1 MEKAPKTSAFQ
12 RLKKY
17 TFRVLLGLI
26 LLLITTAIV
35 LSLPFVQT
43 RIGHYVTGLLN
54 DDFGTDINVDQ
65 VSLSIFGG
73 VKLKTVLI
81 KDHHKDTLIFANRIK
96 TNILDIGKLAAG
108 DLLFGDVRLDGVVFN
123 IKYYKG
129 ETDSG
134 LDKFV
139 ALFDSD
145 APPSTKKFLLK
156 ATNAYLT
163 NTTFRVINENLE
175 SPTSVNFTKLDISL
189 STLKIYGPEVTAK
202 INQMSFKDHR
212 GLKVENLSGQFTY
225 NSTAII
231 LDNFLFKTKNSNFK
245 GKAKL
250 LYQPDDFADFINKVK
265 FDIKFEESSISS
277 NDIRYFYD
285 ELGQNKIFDIKA
297 HVTGPLNN
305 LMLNN
310 LKLIDDNGTQV
321 IGNVRFKNLFGDD
334 EQRFYMKG
342 DFYRV
347 SSDYDN
353 LSELLPNVLGKNL
366 PEIIRKLGKFLVVG
380 SAEVSATN
388 IKTDFFMKSQIGN
401 IKSNLEMS
409 NIDNIDNAS
418 YTGNVEL
425 DRFNIGQFLTIKDIG
440 IVSLD
445 VAIKGKGFTEKYL
458 DTYLKGAVSRLSYN
472 NYNYSNILI
481 EGQFKRPIFK
491 GILNVND
498 PNLFMDFEGL
508 VDLSKKVLHYDF
520 KTNIDYANLSKL
532 NFVKDSIA
540 VFKGNV
546 AMNIYGNSFDDLA
559 GEINISRTA
568 YNNDKDNYIFD
579 DFKVTSSFD
588 AENERTI
595 AVNSPDIIEGQMIG
609 KFKFKELRA
618 ILENAAGSL
627 YANYRP
633 NKVSKGQYIKFNF
646 SIYNKIIDVF
656 VPEIELGLNTTIR
669 GAINSDK
676 NEFKMV
682 FNSPNIKAFDNYI
695 NKIKVDIDNK
705 NPLYNTYIE
714 MDSIKTKYYKISDFS
729 FINVTAKDTLF
740 VRTEF
745 KGGKNA
751 QDFYNLNLYH
761 TINPEK
767 NSVIGFKKSE
777 VHFKE
782 YMWFLN
788 QDESPDNKIVFDK
801 ELKNFDIKNF
811 VMTHENQRIELFGKL
826 KDSTYKDLE
835 LKFANV
841 DLSKIVPTVDS
852 LKLNGNLNGK
862 VNFKQSKQIYQPTA
876 QIRVDSL
883 KMNSVE
889 LGNLNLNIEGDDDFS
904 NFTVFSNLENKN
916 VESFLAEGN
925 FAIKNKETILD
936 LDLRL
941 NNFDASSLSPLGG
954 SVISNIRG
962 LVSGTANFAGN
973 LNSPEINGRL
983 FLAAAGLK
991 IPYLN
996 VDLAFKENSIVD
1008 LTSKQFII
1016 QNAAIEDTKYK
1027 TLGRL
1032 SGFIGHNNFSDWKL
1046 DLVINTDR
1054 LLVLDTKDTEESA
1067 YYGTAF
1073 IDGVAK
1079 IKGPT
1084 DALVIEV
1091 QAESKKGTVIKIPIN
1106 NSESV
1111 GNKSFMHF
1119 LSPEEKNN
1127 IKKGILSSIRDYKGL
1142 ELKFDLNVTP
1152 EAEIE
1157 VILNR
1162 ENGHGMKAKGNG
1174 TLLLEINTLGKFN
1187 MIGDY
1192 QIYEGSYNFKY
1203 GGIIDK
1209 RFELKKFST
1218 IVWEG
1223 DPLRARL
1230 NLETIYKTS
1239 ANPSVLLDN
1248 PSINRRVP
1256 VEVGIG
1262 ITGSLSNPEPDFQI
1276 NFPTVSSVLKSEIQ
1290 TKLSDKDSR
1299 QTQALTLLSTGGF
1312 LSQDGVN
1319 QSALTRNL
1327 VETAGGIFD
1336 DLFQNPDDKLKV
1348 GIDIVS
1354 ADRTPGRESDGSV
1367 GFTVSTQINE
1377 RITVNGKLGVPVGGI
1392 NESAI
1397 VGNVEVQY
1405 RVNEDGSMN
1414 LRVFNR
1420 ENDINYIGE
1429 GIGYTQ
1435 GIGITY
1441 QVDFNTFQE
1450 LVNRFF
1456 KKHKIDKLSINHL
1469 TSDSDPHPE
1478 YMNFPDQKDKK
1489 EDKKEDKEKPKYNS
1503 EAIPSKED

>member
-1 MEKAPKTSAFQ
+1 MEKVQKTSAIQ

-26 LLLITTAIV
+26 LFLLVSAIV

-43 RIGHYVTGLLN
+43 RIGHYVTGMLN
-54 DDFGTDINVDQ
+54 KDFGTDINVDQ
-65 VSLSIFGG
+65 VSISVFGG
-73 VKLKTVLI
+73 VKLKSVLI
-81 KDHHKDTLIFANRIK
+81 RDHHNDTLIFANRVK
-96 TNILDIGKLAAG
+96 TNILDIGKMLNG
-108 DLLFGDVRLDGVVFN
+108 DLLFGDVRVDGGIFN
-123 IKYYKG
+123 LINYKNEN
-129 ETDSG
+129 ETNIVH
-134 LDKFV
+134 FV
-139 ALFDSD
+139 SLFDSD
-145 APPSTKKFLLK
+145 TPSSGKKFLLT
-156 ATNAYLT
+156 ATNVYLT
-163 NTTFRVINENLE
+163 NTVFKVINENLE
-175 SPTSVNFTKLDISL
+175 TPKAVDFTKIDASY
-189 STLKIYGPEVTAK
+189 SNFKIYGPEVTAK
-202 INQMSFKDHR
+202 INKMAFKDHR
-212 GLKVENLSGQFTY
+212 GLSVKNLSGQFSYTES
-225 NSTAII
+225 NII
-231 LDNFLFKTKNSNFK
+231 LDEMLLSTKESDFK
-245 GKAKL
+245 GSAKL
-250 LYQPDDFADFINKVK
+250 SYGKKDFGDFINKVK
-265 FDIKFEESSISS
+265 FDVVFKEATIST
-277 NDIRYFYD
+277 NDVRYFYD
-285 ELGQNKIFDIKA
+285 GLGKNKIFDIKA
-297 HVTGPLNN
+297 RVTGPLNN
-305 LMLNN
+305 LQLNN
-310 LKLIDDNGTQV
+310 LKLVDNRGTQV
-321 IGNVRFKNLFGDD
+321 VGNVNFKNLFGD
-334 EQRFYMKG
+334 EKQPFYMKG

-353 LSELLPNVLGKNL
+353 LTELLPKVLGEKL
-366 PEIIRKLGKFLVVG
+366 PVMLRKLGKFMVVG
-380 SAEVSATN
+380 SAEVTTTN
-388 IKTDFFMKSQIGN
+388 ITTDFFMKTQIGN
-401 IKSNLEMS
+401 IKSNLAMTE
-409 NIDNIDNAS
+409 IDNIDQAS
-418 YTGNVEL
+418 YIGNVEL
-425 DRFNIGQFLTIKDIG
+425 DKFNIGKFLSIQDIG

-445 VAIKGKGFTEKYL
+445 VAIKGKGFTEKNVN
-458 DTYLKGAVSRLSYN
+458 TFVKGAVSRLSYN
-472 NYNYSNILI
+472 NYNYSDILL
-481 EGQFKRPIFK
+481 EGQFKSPVFK
-491 GILNVND
+491 GTINVND

-508 VDLSKKVLHYDF
+508 VDLSKKVLHYNF
-520 KTNIDYANLSKL
+520 NANIDYANLSKL

-546 AMNIYGNSFDDLA
+546 AINVDGNSLDDLA
-559 GEINISRTA
+559 GEIKISQTA
-568 YNNDKDNYIFD
+568 YNNDKDNYIFE
-579 DFKVTSSFD
+579 DFTITSTFD
-588 AENERTI
+588 GDNERTI
-595 AVNSPDIIEGQMIG
+595 AVNSPDIIEGQMVG

-627 YANYRP
+627 YANYQP
-633 NKVSKGQYIKFNF
+633 NKVSKGQYVKFNF
-646 SIYNKIIDVF
+646 SVYNKIIDVF

-695 NKIKVDIDNK
+695 DRILVNIDNK

-714 MDSIKTKYYKISDFS
+714 MDTIKTKYYKVSDFS

-745 KGGKNA
+745 KGGENA

-761 TINPEK
+761 TINPENK
-767 NSVIGFKKSE
+767 SVIGLKKSE
-777 VHFKE
+777 VHFKD

-788 QDESPDNKIVFDK
+788 EAENADNKVVFDK
-801 ELKNFDIKNF
+801 ELKNWDIENF
-811 VMTHENQRIELFGKL
+811 VMTHDNQKIELFGKL
-826 KDSTYKDLE
+826 KESNFKDLE
-835 LKFANV
+835 LNFANV
-841 DLSKIVPTVDS
+841 NLAKIVPTIDS
-852 LKLNGNLNGK
+852 LKIDGNLNGK
-862 VNFKQSKQIYQPTA
+862 INFKQNKEVYQPTA

-883 KMNSVE
+883 KMNSID
-889 LGNLNLNIEGDDDFS
+889 LGNLNLNIEGDDDFKK
-904 NFTVFSNLENKN
+904 FTVFSNLENKE
-916 VESFLAEGN
+916 VESFLTEGT
-925 FAIKNKETILD
+925 FTIENKETILD

-941 NNFDASSLSPLGG
+941 DNFNAASLSPLGG
-954 SVISNIRG
+954 SVISDIRG
-962 LVSGTANFAGN
+962 LVSGTANFRGKVE
-973 LNSPEINGRL
+973 SPEINGRL
-983 FLAAAGLK
+983 FLDNAGLK

-1008 LTSKQFII
+1008 LTSSQFII
-1016 QNAAIEDTKYK
+1016 QNATIEDTKFN
-1027 TLGRL
+1027 TQGRL
-1032 SGFIGHNNFSDWKL
+1032 NGFIGHKNFGDWKL
-1046 DLVINTDR
+1046 DLAINTNR
-1054 LLVLDTKDTEESA
+1054 LLALDTKDSEDAA

-1073 IDGVAK
+1073 IDGTAT

-1084 DALVIEV
+1084 DGLLIEV
-1091 QAESKKGTVIKIPIN
+1091 QAESKEGTSIKIPIN
-1106 NSESV
+1106 NAESV

-1127 IKKGILSSIRDYKGL
+1127 FKNGIFSSIRDYKGL
-1142 ELKFDLNVTP
+1142 ELKFDLDITT

-1157 VILNR
+1157 VILDR
-1162 ENGHGMKAKGNG
+1162 ETGHGMKAKGNG

-1203 GGIIDK
+1203 RGLIDK
-1209 RFELKKFST
+1209 RFEVKKYST
-1218 IVWEG
+1218 IVWDG

-1230 NLETIYKTS
+1230 DLQAIYKTN

-1262 ITGSLSNPEPDFQI
+1262 IVGSLSSPEPDFQI

-1290 TKLSDKDSR
+1290 TKLSDKDIR

-1312 LSQDGVN
+1312 LSQDGID
-1319 QSALTRNL
+1319 QDALTRNL
-1327 VETAGGIFD
+1327 FETAGGIFD
-1336 DLFQNPDDKLKV
+1336 DIFQNPDDKIQV
-1348 GIDIVS
+1348 GLDIVS
-1354 ADRTPGRESDGSV
+1354 TDRTPGRESDGSV

-1435 GIGITY
+1435 GVGITY
-1441 QVDFNTFQE
+1441 EVDFNTFQE

-1456 KKHKIDKLSINHL
+1456 KKHKIDKLSVNHL
-1469 TSDSDPHPE
+1469 VPDSDVAPE
-1478 YMNFPDQKDKK
+1478 YLNFPDKK
-1489 EDKKEDKEKPKYNS
+1489 EKKEKPKHNS

>member
-1 MEKAPKTSAFQ
+1 LEKVQKTSAI
-12 RLKKY
+12 RRIKKY
-17 TFRVLLGLI
+17 TFRVLLGL
-26 LLLITTAIV
+26 LLFLLVSAIV

-43 RIGHYVTGLLN
+43 RIGHYVTEMLN
-54 DDFGTDINVDQ
+54 EDFGTDINVDQ
-65 VSLSIFGG
+65 VTISVFGG

-81 KDHHKDTLIFANRIK
+81 KDHHNDTLIFANRVK
-96 TNILDIGKLAAG
+96 TNILDIGKLLNG

-123 IKYYKG
+123 LKLYEG
-129 ETDSG
+129 EDETNINQ
-134 LDKFV
+134 FV
-139 ALFDSD
+139 SLFDSD
-145 APPSTKKFLLK
+145 KPSSSKKFLLK
-156 ATNAYLT
+156 ATNVYLT
-163 NTTFRVINENLE
+163 NTKFRIFNENLQT
-175 SPTSVNFTKLDISL
+175 PRSVDFTKLTASF
-189 STLKIYGPEVTAK
+189 SNLKIYGPEVTAK
-202 INQMSFKDHR
+202 INKMAFKDHR
-212 GLKVENLSGQFTY
+212 GLYMENLSGQFSYTTT
-225 NSTAII
+225 NII
-231 LDNFLFKTKNSNFK
+231 LKEMLFKTKESEFK
-245 GKAKL
+245 GSVSLK
-250 LYQPDDFADFINKVK
+250 YEPEDFGDFINKVK
-265 FDIKFEESSISS
+265 FDVNFEEATISS

-285 ELGQNKIFDIKA
+285 ELGKDKTFDIKA

-305 LMLNN
+305 LMLDNF
-310 LKLIDDNGTQV
+310 KLVDDKGSQV
-321 IGNVRFKNLFGDD
+321 VGNINFKNLFGN
-334 EQRFYMKG
+334 EKQPFYMKG

-353 LSELLPNVLGKNL
+353 LSELLPDVLGKNL
-366 PEIIRKLGKFLVVG
+366 PEILRKLGKFMMVG
-380 SAEVSATN
+380 SAEVTTN
-388 IKTDFFMKSQIGN
+388 TIKTDFFMKSQIGN
-401 IKSNLEMS
+401 IKSNLSMS
-409 NIDNIDNAS
+409 QINNIDNAS

-425 DRFNIGQFLTIKDIG
+425 DKFNIGKFLSVKDIG

-445 VAIKGKGFTEKYL
+445 VVIDGKGFTEKYL
-458 DTYLKGAVSRLSYN
+458 NTYLKGSVSQLTYN
-472 NYNYSNILI
+472 NYNYSDILVK
-481 EGQFKRPIFK
+481 GQFKSPIFK
-491 GILNVND
+491 GTINVND

-520 KTNIDYANLSKL
+520 KTNVDYANLSKL
-532 NFVKDSIA
+532 NFVQDSIA
-540 VFKGNV
+540 VFKGIISMNV
-546 AMNIYGNSFDDLA
+546 NGNSFDDLA
-559 GEINISRTA
+559 GEINISQTA
-568 YNNDKDNYIFD
+568 YNNDKDNYIFE
-579 DFKVTSSFD
+579 DFNITSSFD
-588 AENERTI
+588 TSNERTI
-595 AVNSPDIIEGQMIG
+595 AVNSPDIIEGQMVG
-609 KFKFKELRA
+609 KFKFKELRK

-627 YANYRP
+627 YANYEP
-633 NKVSKGQYIKFNF
+633 NKVSKGQYLKFNF

-656 VPEIELGLNTTIR
+656 VPQVELGLNTTIR

-695 NKIKVDIDNK
+695 NQIKVDIDNK

-714 MDSIKTKYYKISDFS
+714 IDSIKSKYYKVSEFS

-751 QDFYNLNLYH
+751 EDFYNLNLYH

-767 NSVIGFKKSE
+767 NSVIGLKKSE
-777 VHFKE
+777 VHFKD

-788 QDESPDNKIVFDK
+788 EAENTDNKVVFDK
-801 ELKNFDIKNF
+801 ALKNFDIENF
-811 VMTHENQRIELFGKL
+811 VMTHENQKIELFGKI
-826 KDSTYKDLE
+826 KEENYKDLE
-835 LKFANV
+835 LNFANV
-841 DLSKIVPTVDS
+841 NLGKIIPAVDS
-852 LKLNGNLNGK
+852 LKVEGNLNGK
-862 VNFKQSKQIYQPTA
+862 VNFKQNKQVYQPTA
-876 QIRVDSL
+876 QITVENL
-883 KMNSVE
+883 QMNKID
-889 LGNLNLNIEGDDDFS
+889 LGNLNLDIAGNDDFKK
-904 NFTVFSNLENKN
+904 FTVFSNLENKN
-916 VESFLAEGN
+916 VESFLAEGT
-925 FAIKNKETILD
+925 FAIENNETLLN

-941 NNFDASSLSPLGG
+941 NNFDVASLSPLGG
-954 SVISNIRG
+954 TVISNMRG

-973 LNSPEINGRL
+973 VKKPEINGRL
-983 FLAAAGLK
+983 FLDNAGLK

-1008 LTSKQFII
+1008 LTSNQFIV
-1016 QNAAIEDTKYK
+1016 QNIIIEDTEFN
-1027 TLGRL
+1027 TQGRL
-1032 SGFIGHNNFSDWKL
+1032 NGFIGHKNFSDWKL
-1046 DLVINTDR
+1046 DLSIDSNR
-1054 LLVLDTKDTEESA
+1054 LLVLNTKDSEDTP

-1073 IDGVAK
+1073 IDGTAK

-1091 QAESKKGTVIKIPIN
+1091 QAESKQGTIIKIPIN

-1119 LSPEEKNN
+1119 LSPDEKNN
-1127 IKKGILSSIRDYKGL
+1127 LKKGILSSIRDYKGL
-1142 ELKFDLNVTP
+1142 ELKFEFDITP

-1157 VILNR
+1157 VILDR
-1162 ENGHGMKAKGNG
+1162 ETGHGMKAKGYG
-1174 TLLLEINTLGKFN
+1174 TLFLEINTLGKFN
-1187 MIGDY
+1187 MVGDF
-1192 QIYEGSYNFKY
+1192 QVDEGSYNFKY
-1203 GGIIDK
+1203 RGLIDK
-1209 RFELKKFST
+1209 RFEVKKYST

-1223 DPLRARL
+1223 DPMRARL
-1230 NLETIYKTS
+1230 NLDAIYRTT

-1248 PSINRRVP
+1248 PSINRKVP

-1262 ITGSLSNPEPDFQI
+1262 ITGSLSSPEPDFQI

-1290 TKLSDKDSR
+1290 TKLNDKDIR

-1312 LSQDGVN
+1312 LSQDGVD

-1327 VETAGGIFD
+1327 FETAGGIFD
-1336 DLFQNPDDKLKV
+1336 DIFQNPEDKFQV
-1348 GIDIVS
+1348 GLDIVS

-1367 GFTVSTQINE
+1367 GFTLSTQINE

-1441 QVDFNTFQE
+1441 EVDFNTFKE

-1456 KKHKIDKLSINHL
+1456 QKHKIDKFSVDTLVP
-1469 TSDSDPHPE
+1469 DSGVAPE
-1478 YMNFPDQKDKK
+1478 HMNFPSKKDNTKN
-1489 EDKKEDKEKPKYNS
+1489 ETVKPNA

>member
-1 MEKAPKTSAFQ
+1 MEKVQKTTAIQ
-12 RLKKY
+12 KLKKY

-26 LLLITTAIV
+26 LFLLSSAIV

-43 RIGHYVTGLLN
+43 RIGHYFTDLIN
-54 DDFGTDINVDQ
+54 EDFGTDINVDQ
-65 VSLSIFGG
+65 VSVSIFGG

-96 TNILDIGKLAAG
+96 TNILDIGKIIGG
-108 DLLFGDVRLDGVVFN
+108 DLLFGDIRLDGVVFN
-123 IKYYKG
+123 LKIYKG
-129 ETDSG
+129 EDDSNIN
-134 LDKFV
+134 KFI

-145 APPSTKKFLLK
+145 SPPSGKKFLLT

-163 NTTFRVINENLE
+163 NTTFRVINENLQT
-175 SPTSVNFTKLDISL
+175 PKSVDFTKLDASL
-189 STLKIYGPEVTAK
+189 SGFKIYGPDVTTK
-202 INQMSFKDHR
+202 INKMSFRDHR
-212 GLKVENLSGQFTY
+212 GLKIDNLSGQFTY
-225 NSTAII
+225 TTSNII
-231 LDNFLFKTKNSNFK
+231 LDDFLFNTKESSFK
-245 GKAKL
+245 GSAKL
-250 LYQPDDFADFINKVK
+250 LYNRADFGDFINKVK
-265 FDIKFEESSISS
+265 FDVKFEESTISS
-277 NDIRYFYD
+277 NDIRYFYN
-285 ELGQNKIFDIKA
+285 ELGKDKVFDIRT

-305 LMLNN
+305 LMLND
-310 LKLIDDNGTQV
+310 LKLVDNHGSQV
-321 IGNVRFKNLFGDD
+321 VGNVNFKNLFGDKD
-334 EQRFYMKG
+334 QPFYMKG

-353 LSELLPNVLGKNL
+353 LSELLPNVLGKKL
-366 PEIIRKLGKFLVVG
+366 PNILRKLGKFLVVG
-380 SAEVSATN
+380 TAEVTTSE

-401 IKSNLEMS
+401 IKSNLMMTE
-409 NIDNIDNAS
+409 IDNIDNAS

-425 DRFNIGQFLTIKDIG
+425 DRFDIGRFLGVKDIG

-445 VAIKGKGFTEKYL
+445 VAINGKGFTEKYL
-458 DTYLKGAVSRLSYN
+458 DTFLKGSVSELSYN
-472 NYNYSNILI
+472 NYNYSDILI
-481 EGQFKRPIFK
+481 EGQFKSPIFK
-491 GILNVND
+491 GIINVND

-508 VDLSKKVLHYDF
+508 VDLSNKVLRYDF
-520 KTNIDYANLSKL
+520 KTNIDYANLAKL
-532 NFVKDSIA
+532 NFVNDSIA

-546 AMNIYGNSFDDLA
+546 AMNIFGNSLDDLA
-559 GEINISRTA
+559 GEINISQTA

-579 DFKVTSSFD
+579 DFTINSSFD
-588 AENERTI
+588 ANNERTI

-627 YANYRP
+627 YANYQP
-633 NKVSKGQYIKFNF
+633 NKVSKGQYLKFNF

-695 NKIKVDIDNK
+695 NRIKVDIDNK

-751 QDFYNLNLYH
+751 EDFYNLNLYH
-761 TINPEK
+761 TINPEN
-767 NSVIGFKKSE
+767 NSVIGLKKSE
-777 VHFKE
+777 VHFKD

-788 QDESPDNKIVFDK
+788 QEENPDNKVVFDK

-811 VMTHENQRIELFGKL
+811 VMTHDNQRIELFGKL

-835 LKFANV
+835 LNFSNV
-841 DLSKIVPTVDS
+841 NLAKVVPTIDS
-852 LKLNGNLNGK
+852 LKFNGKLNGK
-862 VNFKQSKQIYQPTA
+862 VNFKQNKQIYQPTA

-883 KMNSVE
+883 QMNSIE
-889 LGNLNLNIEGDDDFS
+889 LGNLNLNIEGDDDFR
-904 NFTVFSNLENKN
+904 NFTVFSNLENKD
-916 VESFLAEGN
+916 VESFLAEGS
-925 FAIKNKETILD
+925 FTIQNKETLLN

-941 NNFDASSLSPLGG
+941 NNFDAQALSPLGG

-962 LVSGTANFAGN
+962 LISGTANFAGN
-973 LNSPEINGRL
+973 VKNPEINGRL
-983 FLAAAGLK
+983 FLDNAGLK

-1008 LTSKQFII
+1008 LTSSQFII
-1016 QNAAIEDTKYK
+1016 QNAVIEDTKFN
-1027 TLGRL
+1027 TQGRL
-1032 SGFIGHNNFSDWKL
+1032 NGFIGHKNFGDWKL
-1046 DLVINTDR
+1046 DLSINSNR
-1054 LLVLDTKDTEESA
+1054 LLVLDTKDSEDTA
-1067 YYGTAF
+1067 YFGTAF
-1073 IDGVAK
+1073 IDGTAK
-1079 IKGPT
+1079 ISGPT
-1084 DALVIEV
+1084 DGLLIEV
-1091 QAESKKGTVIKIPIN
+1091 QAESKEGTVIKIPIN

-1119 LSPEEKNN
+1119 LSPAEKNN
-1127 IKKGILSSIRDYKGL
+1127 LKNGILSSIKDYKGL
-1142 ELKFDLNVTP
+1142 ELKFDLDITP

-1157 VILNR
+1157 VILDR
-1162 ENGHGMKAKGNG
+1162 ETGHGMKAKGNG

-1203 GGIIDK
+1203 RGLIDK
-1209 RFELKKFST
+1209 KFEVKKYST

-1230 NLETIYKTS
+1230 DLEAIYKTS

-1262 ITGSLSNPEPDFQI
+1262 ITGSLSSPEPDFKI

-1290 TKLSDKDSR
+1290 TKLSDKDIR

-1312 LSQDGVN
+1312 LSQDGVDQN
-1319 QSALTRNL
+1319 ALTRNL
-1327 VETAGGIFD
+1327 FETAGGIFD
-1336 DLFQNPDDKLKV
+1336 DIFQNPDDKLKV

-1367 GFTVSTQINE
+1367 GFTLSTQINE

-1441 QVDFNTFQE
+1441 EVDFNTFQE

-1456 KKHKIDKLSINHL
+1456 KKHKIDKFSSNHL
-1469 TSDSDPHPE
+1469 IPDSELAPE
-1478 YMNFPDQKDKK
+1478 YMKFPEKK
-1489 EDKKEDKEKPKYNS
+1489 EPKEKKETPKFNA

>member
-1 MEKAPKTSAFQ
+1 MEKAQKTTAIQ
-12 RLKKY
+12 KLKKY

-26 LLLITTAIV
+26 LLLLTSAIV

-43 RIGHYVTGLLN
+43 KIGHYLTN
-54 DDFGTDINVDQ
+54 WINEDFGTDINVEQ
-65 VSLSIFGG
+65 VAVSVFGG
-73 VKLKTVLI
+73 VKLKTILI

-96 TNILDIGKLAAG
+96 TNILDIGKMLNG
-108 DLLFGDVRLDGVVFN
+108 DLIFGDIRLDGVVFN
-123 IKYYKG
+123 VKIYKG
-129 ETDSG
+129 EDDSNI
-134 LDKFV
+134 DKFI

-145 APPSTKKFLLK
+145 KPSSGKKFLLE

-163 NTTFRVINENLE
+163 NTTFRVINENLQT
-175 SPTSVNFTKLDISL
+175 PKSVDFTKLNASL
-189 STLKIYGPEVTAK
+189 STFKIYGPEVTTK
-202 INQMSFKDHR
+202 INKMSFKDHR
-212 GLKVENLSGQFTY
+212 GLKIDNLSGQFTY
-225 NSTAII
+225 NTTNII
-231 LDNFLFKTKNSNFK
+231 LDNFLFNTKESNFK
-245 GKAKL
+245 GSAKL
-250 LYQPDDFADFINKVK
+250 LYDRKDFGDFINKVN
-265 FDIKFEESSISS
+265 FDVVFGEATLSS

-285 ELGQNKIFDIKA
+285 ELGKNQVFNIKG

-310 LKLIDDNGTQV
+310 LKLVDNKGTQV
-321 IGNVRFKNLFGDD
+321 IGNVNFKNLFGEN

-342 DFYRV
+342 DFYKV
-347 SSDYDN
+347 SSDYKN
-353 LSELLPNVLGKNL
+353 LTDLLPNVLGKKL
-366 PEIIRKLGKFLVVG
+366 PKILSKLGKFMVVG
-380 SAEVSATN
+380 SAEVSVSE
-388 IKTDFFMKSQIGN
+388 IKTDFFMKTQLGN
-401 IKSNLEMS
+401 IKSNLAMA
-409 NIDNIDNAS
+409 NIENIDNAE

-425 DRFNIGQFLTIKDIG
+425 DNFDIGQFLSIKDIG

-445 VAIKGKGFTEKYL
+445 VAIKGKGFTEKYI
-458 DTYLKGAVSRLSYN
+458 DTYIDGAVSSLIYN
-472 NYNYSNILI
+472 KYNYSNIKI
-481 EGQFKRPIFK
+481 EGQFKRPIFR
-491 GILNVND
+491 GTINVND

-508 VDLSKKVLHYDF
+508 VDLSKKVLRYDF

-532 NFVKDSIA
+532 NFVNDAIA

-546 AMNIYGNSFDDLA
+546 AMDVYGNSLDDLA
-559 GEINISRTA
+559 GDIKISQTA
-568 YNNDKDNYIFD
+568 YNNDKDNYIFE
-579 DFKVTSSFD
+579 DFNITSTFD
-588 AENERTI
+588 ADNERTI
-595 AVNSPDIIEGQMIG
+595 TVDSPDIIEGQMIG
-609 KFKFKELRA
+609 KFKFKELVD

-627 YANYRP
+627 YANYQP
-633 NKVSKGQYIKFNF
+633 NKVSKGQYVKFNF

-656 VPEIELGLNTTIR
+656 VPQVELGLNTTIR

-682 FNSPNIKAFDNYI
+682 FDSPNIKAFGNFIDR
-695 NKIKVDIDNK
+695 IKVDIDNK

-761 TINPEK
+761 TINPEN
-767 NSVIGFKKSE
+767 NSVIGLKKSE
-777 VHFKE
+777 VQFKD
-782 YMWFLN
+782 YLWFLN
-788 QDESPDNKIVFDK
+788 EAENRDNKVVFDK
-801 ELKNFDIKNF
+801 DLKKFDIENF
-811 VMTHENQRIELFGKL
+811 VMTHENQKIELFGQL

-835 LKFANV
+835 LNFANV
-841 DLSKIVPTVDS
+841 NLGKIIPTIDS
-852 LKLNGNLNGK
+852 LKIGGKLNGK
-862 VNFKQSKQIYQPTA
+862 VNFKQDKQTYQPTA
-876 QIRVDSL
+876 EIRVDSL
-883 KMNSVE
+883 RVNAID
-889 LGNLNLNIEGDDDFS
+889 LGDLNLNIEGDDDFKT
-904 NFTVFSNLENKN
+904 FTVFSNLENKSL
-916 VESFLAEGN
+916 ESFLAEGT
-925 FAIKNKETILD
+925 FTIQNKETILD
-936 LDLRL
+936 LDVRL
-941 NNFDASSLSPLGG
+941 NRFDASSLSPLGG
-954 SVISNIRG
+954 TVISNIRG
-962 LVSGTANFAGN
+962 LVSGTANFAGKVN
-973 LNSPEINGRL
+973 NPEINGRL
-983 FLAAAGLK
+983 FLDDAGLK

-1008 LTSKQFII
+1008 LTSSQFIF
-1016 QNAAIEDTKYK
+1016 QNATIEDTKFN
-1027 TLGRL
+1027 TQGRL
-1032 SGFIGHNNFSDWKL
+1032 NGFIGHKNFSDWKL
-1046 DLVINTDR
+1046 NLIISSNR
-1054 LLVLDTKDTEESA
+1054 LLALDTKDSEDAA

-1073 IDGVAK
+1073 IDGTAK
-1079 IKGPT
+1079 ITGPT
-1084 DALVIEV
+1084 NGLLIEV
-1091 QAESKKGTVIKIPIN
+1091 QAKSKEGTVIKIPIN
-1106 NSESV
+1106 NSEAV

-1127 IKKGILSSIRDYKGL
+1127 LKNGIFVSTRDYKGL
-1142 ELKFDLNVTP
+1142 ELKFDLDITP

-1157 VILNR
+1157 VILDR
-1162 ENGHGMKAKGNG
+1162 ETGHGMKATGNG

-1192 QIYEGSYNFKY
+1192 QVYDGSYNFKY
-1203 GGIIDK
+1203 RGLIDK
-1209 RFELKKFST
+1209 RFEVKKYST

-1230 NLETIYKTS
+1230 DLQAIYKTS

-1262 ITGSLSNPEPDFQI
+1262 ITGSLSSPEPDFQI

-1290 TKLSDKDSR
+1290 TKLGDKDIR

-1312 LSQDGVN
+1312 LSQDGVDQN
-1319 QSALTRNL
+1319 ALTRNL
-1327 VETAGGIFD
+1327 FETAGGIFD
-1336 DLFQNPDDKLKV
+1336 DIFQNPDDKIQVVL
-1348 GIDIVS
+1348 DIVS
-1354 ADRTPGRESDGSV
+1354 ADRTPGREVDGSF
-1367 GFTVSTQINE
+1367 GFKVSTQINE

-1441 QVDFNTFQE
+1441 EVDFNTFQE

-1456 KKHKIDKLSINHL
+1456 KKHKVDKLSVDTLIP
-1469 TSDSDPHPE
+1469 DSEPNPE
-1478 YMNFPDQKDKK
+1478 FMSFPAKK
-1489 EDKKEDKEKPKYNS
+1489 ENKEKIPITKPNA

>member
-1 MEKAPKTSAFQ
+1 MEKVQKSTLIQ

-26 LLLITTAIV
+26 LLLLGSAIV

-43 RIGHYVTGLLN
+43 KIGHYVTQMLN
-54 DDFGTDINVDQ
+54 DDFGTDINVEQ
-65 VSLSIFGG
+65 VSFSVFGG

-81 KDHHKDTLIFANRIK
+81 KDHHQDTLIYVNRIK
-96 TNILDIGKLAAG
+96 TNILDIRKMFNG
-108 DLLFGDVRLDGVVFN
+108 DLLFGDIRLDGVVFN
-123 IKYYKG
+123 LKIYKD
-129 ETDSG
+129 EDDTNIN
-134 LDKFV
+134 KFI

-145 APPSTKKFLLK
+145 TPSSGKKFLME

-163 NTTFRVINENLE
+163 NTTFRVINENLKI
-175 SPTSVNFTKLDISL
+175 PKSVDFTRLDASL
-189 STLKIYGPEVTAK
+189 STFKIYGPNVTTK
-202 INQMSFKDHR
+202 INQMSFRDHR
-212 GLKVENLSGQFTY
+212 GLKIDKLSGQFAYTT
-225 NSTAII
+225 SSIAM
-231 LDNFLFKTKNSNFK
+231 DDFLFNTKESNFK
-245 GKAKL
+245 GSAKL
-250 LYQPDDFADFINKVK
+250 LYNRADFGDFINKVK
-265 FDIKFEESSISS
+265 FDVNFEEATISS

-285 ELGQNKIFDIKA
+285 ELGKNKVFDIKA

-305 LMLNN
+305 LVLDN
-310 LKLIDDNGTQV
+310 LKLIDDKGSQIV
-321 IGNVRFKNLFGDD
+321 GNVNFKNLFGDD
-334 EQRFYMKG
+334 KQRFYMKG
-342 DFYRV
+342 NFYRV
-347 SSDYDN
+347 SSDYDK

-366 PEIIRKLGKFLVVG
+366 PEILRKLGNFFVVG
-380 SAEVSATN
+380 SAEITATN
-388 IKTDFFMKSQIGN
+388 IKTDFFMKSEIGN

-409 NIDNIDNAS
+409 QIDNIDNAF

-425 DRFNIGQFLTIKDIG
+425 DKFDIGRFLSIKDIG
-440 IVSLD
+440 IVSLEI
-445 VAIKGKGFTEKYL
+445 AIDGKGFTEKYL
-458 DTYLKGAVSRLSYN
+458 DTYLKGSVSRLTYN
-472 NYNYSNILI
+472 KYNYSDILI
-481 EGQFKRPIFK
+481 EGQFKSPIFK
-491 GILNVND
+491 GKINVND

-508 VDLSKKVLHYDF
+508 VDLSKKVLRYDF
-520 KTNIDYANLSKL
+520 KTNIDYANLANL
-532 NFVKDSIA
+532 NFVNDSIA

-546 AMNIYGNSFDDLA
+546 TMNISGNSLDDLE
-559 GEINISRTA
+559 GEINIMQTA

-579 DFKVTSSFD
+579 DFTITSTFD
-588 AENERTI
+588 TDKERTI
-595 AVNSPDIIEGQMIG
+595 AVNSPDIIEGQMVG

-627 YANYRP
+627 YANYQP
-633 NKVSKGQYIKFNF
+633 NKVSKGQYLKFNF

-695 NKIKVDIDNK
+695 DRILVNIDNK

-714 MDSIKTKYYKISDFS
+714 MDTIKTKYYKVSDFS

-767 NSVIGFKKSE
+767 NSVIGLKKSE

-788 QDESPDNKIVFDK
+788 QDENHDNKVVFDK

-826 KDSTYKDLE
+826 KDSTFKDLE
-835 LKFANV
+835 LNFANV
-841 DLSKIVPTVDS
+841 NLSKIVPTIDS
-852 LKLNGNLNGK
+852 LKVNGNLNGK
-862 VNFKQSKQIYQPTA
+862 INFKQNKQVYQPTA

-883 KMNSVE
+883 QMNAID
-889 LGNLNLNIEGDDDFS
+889 LGNLNLDIKGDDSFK
-904 NFTVFSNLENKN
+904 NFTVYSNLENKDL
-916 VESFLAEGN
+916 ESFLAEGT
-925 FAIKNKETILD
+925 FAIQNKETLLNLD
-936 LDLRL
+936 VRL

-954 SVISNIRG
+954 TVISNIRG
-962 LVSGTANFAGN
+962 LVSGTANLAGN
-973 LNSPEINGRL
+973 IKNPEINGRL
-983 FLAAAGLK
+983 FLDKAGLK

-1008 LTSKQFII
+1008 LTSSQFIF
-1016 QNAAIEDTKYK
+1016 QNMTIEDTKFK
-1027 TLGRL
+1027 TQGRL
-1032 SGFIGHNNFSDWKL
+1032 NGYIGHKNFGDWKL
-1046 DLVINTDR
+1046 NLAINTDR
-1054 LLVLDTKDTEESA
+1054 LLVLDTKDSEEAA

-1073 IDGVAK
+1073 IDGTANLT
-1079 IKGPT
+1079 GPT
-1084 DALVIEV
+1084 DGLLIEV
-1091 QAESKKGTVIKIPIN
+1091 QAKSTEGTAIKIPIN

-1111 GNKSFMHF
+1111 GNKTFMHF
-1119 LSPEEKNN
+1119 LSPDEKNN
-1127 IKKGILSSIRDYKGL
+1127 LKNGILSSIREYKGL
-1142 ELKFDLNVTP
+1142 ELKFDLDINP
-1152 EAEIE
+1152 KAEIE
-1157 VILNR
+1157 VILDR
-1162 ENGHGMKAKGNG
+1162 ETGHGMKATGNG

-1203 GGIIDK
+1203 RGLIDK
-1209 RFELKKFST
+1209 RFEVKKYST

-1230 NLETIYKTS
+1230 DLQAIYKTS

-1262 ITGSLSNPEPDFQI
+1262 ITGSLSSPEPDFQI

-1290 TKLSDKDSR
+1290 TKLNDKDIR

-1312 LSQDGVN
+1312 LSQDGVDQN
-1319 QSALTRNL
+1319 ALTRNL
-1327 VETAGGIFD
+1327 FETAGGIFD
-1336 DLFQNPDDKLKV
+1336 DIFQNPDDKLKV

-1441 QVDFNTFQE
+1441 EVDFNTFKE

-1456 KKHKIDKLSINHL
+1456 KKYKIDKLSSDHL
-1469 TSDSDPHPE
+1469 IPDSEP
-1478 YMNFPDQKDKK
+1478 NPDYLDFNKNKDKK
-1489 EDKKEDKEKPKYNS
+1489 QKKEAEKPNA

>member
-1 MEKAPKTSAFQ
+1 MEKVQKSTRLHQ
-12 RLKKY
+12 LKKY
-17 TFRVLLGLI
+17 TFRILLGLI
-26 LLLITTAIV
+26 LLLLGSAIV

-43 RIGHYVTGLLN
+43 KIGHYVTQTLN
-54 DDFGTDINVDQ
+54 EDFGTDINVEQ
-65 VSLSIFGG
+65 VSVSVFGG

-81 KDHHKDTLIFANRIK
+81 KDHRKDTLIYANRVK
-96 TNILDIGKLAAG
+96 TSILDIGKMING
-108 DLLFGDVRLDGVVFN
+108 DLLFGDIRLDGVVFN
-123 IKYYKG
+123 LKIYKG
-129 ETDSG
+129 EDDSN
-134 LDKFV
+134 LNKFI

-145 APPSTKKFLLK
+145 TPSSNKKFLME

-175 SPTSVNFTKLDISL
+175 TPKSVDFTRLDASL
-189 STLKIYGPEVTAK
+189 SMFKIFGPEVTTK
-202 INQMSFKDHR
+202 INQMSFRDHR
-212 GLKVENLSGQFTY
+212 GLKIDKLSGQFAYT
-225 NSTAII
+225 STSISI
-231 LDNFLFKTKNSNFK
+231 SDFLFNTKESKFK
-245 GKAKL
+245 GSAKL
-250 LYQPDDFADFINKVK
+250 LYNAEDFGDFINKVN
-265 FDIKFEESSISS
+265 FDVNFEEATISS

-285 ELGQNKIFDIKA
+285 ELGKNKVFNISTRL
-297 HVTGPLNN
+297 TGPLNN
-305 LMLNN
+305 MVLDN
-310 LKLIDDNGTQV
+310 LKLVDDKGSQIV
-321 IGNVRFKNLFGDD
+321 GNVIFKNLFGDD
-334 EQRFYMKG
+334 KQRFYMKG
-342 DFYRV
+342 NFYRV

-366 PEIIRKLGKFLVVG
+366 PEVLRKLGKFFVVG
-380 SAEVSATN
+380 SAEITATD
-388 IKTDFFMKSQIGN
+388 IKTDFFMKSEIGN
-401 IKSNLEMS
+401 VKSNLEMS
-409 NIDNIDNAS
+409 QIDNIDNAT

-425 DRFNIGQFLTIKDIG
+425 DKFNIGRFLSIKDIG

-445 VAIKGKGFTEKYL
+445 VAIDGKGFTEQYL
-458 DTYLKGAVSRLSYN
+458 DTYLKGSISRLTYN
-472 NYNYSNILI
+472 KYNYTDILI

-491 GILNVND
+491 GTINVND

-508 VDLSKKVLHYDF
+508 VDLSKKVLRYDF
-520 KTNIDYANLSKL
+520 KTNIDYANLANL
-532 NFVKDSIA
+532 NFVNDSIA

-546 AMNIYGNSFDDLA
+546 TMNISGNSLDDLA
-559 GEINISRTA
+559 GEINIMQTA

-579 DFKVTSSFD
+579 DFTITSTFD
-588 AENERTI
+588 SDNERTI
-595 AVNSPDIIEGQMIG
+595 AVNSPDIIEGKMVG

-627 YANYRP
+627 YANYQP
-633 NKVSKGQYIKFNF
+633 NKVSKGQYLNFNF

-669 GAINSDK
+669 GAINSDR

-682 FNSPNIKAFDNYI
+682 FNSPNIKAFDNFI
-695 NKIKVDIDNK
+695 DRIRIDIDNK

-740 VRTEF
+740 VRSEF

-761 TINPEK
+761 TINPE
-767 NSVIGFKKSE
+767 NQSVIGLKKSE
-777 VHFKE
+777 VHFKD

-788 QDESPDNKIVFDK
+788 EDENPNNKIVFDK

-811 VMTHENQRIELFGKL
+811 VMTHEDQRIELFGKL
-826 KDSTYKDLE
+826 NGKNYKDLE
-835 LKFANV
+835 LNFANV
-841 DLSKIVPTVDS
+841 ELAKVAPAIDS
-852 LKLNGNLNGK
+852 LKFGGNLNGK
-862 VNFKQSKQIYQPTA
+862 INFKQNKEVYQPTA
-876 QIRVDSL
+876 QVRIDSL
-883 KMNSVE
+883 QMNTID
-889 LGNLNLNIEGDDDFS
+889 LGNLNLDIKGNDDFTK
-904 NFTVFSNLENKN
+904 FTIFSNLENN
-916 VESFLAEGN
+916 QVESFLAEGT
-925 FAIKNKETILD
+925 FAIQNKETLLD
-936 LDLRL
+936 LDVRL
-941 NNFDASSLSPLGG
+941 NNFDAASFSPLGG
-954 SVISNIRG
+954 EVLSDIRG
-962 LVSGTANFAGN
+962 LVSGTANIAGN
-973 LNSPEINGRL
+973 VKNPEINGRL
-983 FLAAAGLK
+983 FLDKAGLK
-991 IPYLN
+991 VPYLN
-996 VDLAFKENSIVD
+996 IDLAFKDNSIVD
-1008 LTSKQFII
+1008 LTSSQFII
-1016 QNAAIEDTKYK
+1016 QNAIIEDTKFN
-1027 TLGRL
+1027 TQGRL
-1032 SGFIGHNNFSDWKL
+1032 NGFIGHRNFGDWKL
-1046 DLVINTDR
+1046 DLTINTNR
-1054 LLVLDTKDTEESA
+1054 MLVLDTKDSEDAA
-1067 YYGTAF
+1067 YFGTAF

-1079 IKGPT
+1079 ITGPT
-1084 DALVIEV
+1084 DGLLIEV
-1091 QAESKKGTVIKIPIN
+1091 NAKSKEGTTLKIPIN

-1111 GNKSFMHF
+1111 GSKSFMHF

-1127 IKKGILSSIRDYKGL
+1127 LKNGIFNAIREYKGL
-1142 ELKFDLNVTP
+1142 ELKFDLDITP

-1157 VILNR
+1157 VILDR
-1162 ENGHGMKAKGNG
+1162 ETGHGMKAKGFG
-1174 TLLLEINTLGKFN
+1174 TLFLEINTLGKFN
-1187 MIGDY
+1187 MVGDF
-1192 QIYEGSYNFKY
+1192 QVDEGSYNFKY
-1203 GGIIDK
+1203 RGLIDK
-1209 RFELKKFST
+1209 RFEVKKYST

-1230 NLETIYKTS
+1230 DLEAIYKTS

-1262 ITGSLSNPEPDFQI
+1262 ITGSLSSPEPDFQI

-1290 TKLSDKDSR
+1290 TKLNDKNIR

-1312 LSQDGVN
+1312 LSQDGVDQN
-1319 QSALTRNL
+1319 ALTRNL
-1327 VETAGGIFD
+1327 FETAGGIFD
-1336 DLFQNPDDKLKV
+1336 DIFQNPDDKLKV

-1435 GIGITY
+1435 GVGITY
-1441 QVDFNTFQE
+1441 EVDFNTFKE

-1456 KKHKIDKLSINHL
+1456 KKHKIDKLSNDL
-1469 TSDSDPHPE
+1469 LVPDSEPNPDL
-1478 YMNFPDQKDKK
+1478 YNFNKNKEKK
-1489 EDKKEDKEKPKYNS
+1489 EKKETTKPNV

>member
-1 MEKAPKTSAFQ
+1 MEKAQKSTAIQ

-26 LLLITTAIV
+26 LFLLVSAIV

-43 RIGHYVTGLLN
+43 RIGHYVTEMLN
-54 DDFGTDINVDQ
+54 KDFGTDISVDQ
-65 VSLSIFGG
+65 VNVSVFGG

-96 TNILDIGKLAAG
+96 TNILDLGLMLNG
-108 DLLFGDVRLDGVVFN
+108 DLLFGDIRLDGGIFN
-123 IKYYKG
+123 LKIYKG
-129 ETDSG
+129 EDETNIV
-134 LDKFV
+134 KFV
-139 ALFDSD
+139 SLFDSD
-145 APPSTKKFLLK
+145 TPSSGKKFLMK

-163 NTTFRVINENLE
+163 NTSFRVINENLE
-175 SPTSVNFTKLDISL
+175 TPTSVDFTKIDASL
-189 STLKIYGPEVTAK
+189 STFKIYGPDITTK
-202 INQMSFKDHR
+202 INKMSFKDHR
-212 GLKVENLSGQFTY
+212 GLKMDNLSGQFTY
-225 NSTAII
+225 SPTNII
-231 LDNFLFKTKNSNFK
+231 LEEMLFSTKESDFQ
-245 GKAKL
+245 GSVKL
-250 LYQPDDFADFINKVK
+250 SYGEEDFGDFINKVN
-265 FDIKFEESSISS
+265 FDVNFEKATIST

-285 ELGQNKIFDIKA
+285 ELGKNKTFNIKT
-297 HVTGPLNN
+297 HLTGTLNDMK
-305 LMLNN
+305 LDN
-310 LKLIDDNGTQV
+310 LKLVDDKGSQV
-321 IGNVRFKNLFGDD
+321 VGNVNFKNLFGEN
-334 EQRFYMKG
+334 EQHFYMKG

-353 LSELLPNVLGKNL
+353 LTELLPNVLGKKL
-366 PEIIRKLGKFLVVG
+366 PEILRKLGNFMVVG
-380 SAEVSATN
+380 SAEITTSE
-388 IKTDFFMKSQIGN
+388 IKTDFFMKTQIGN
-401 IKSNLEMS
+401 IKSNLAMA
-409 NIDNIDNAS
+409 NIENIDNATYS
-418 YTGNVEL
+418 GNVEL
-425 DRFNIGQFLTIKDIG
+425 DKFNIGRFLSIKDIG

-445 VAIKGKGFTEKYL
+445 VAIEGKGFTEKYV
-458 DTYLKGAVSRLSYN
+458 DTYIKGGISRLNYN
-472 NYNYSNILI
+472 KYNYSDILI

-491 GILNVND
+491 GTINVND

-520 KTNIDYANLSKL
+520 KTNIDYANLSNL
-532 NFVKDSIA
+532 NFVTDSIA
-540 VFKGNV
+540 VFKGNI
-546 AMNIYGNSFDDLA
+546 AMNVYGNSLDDLA
-559 GEINISRTA
+559 GEIKVSQTA

-579 DFKVTSSFD
+579 DFNITSSFD
-588 AENERTI
+588 ADNERTI
-595 AVNSPDIIEGQMIG
+595 TVNSPDIIEGQMVG

-627 YANYRP
+627 YANYQP
-633 NKVSKGQYIKFNF
+633 NKVSKGQYVKFNF
-646 SIYNKIIDVF
+646 SVYNKIIEVF
-656 VPEIELGLNTTIR
+656 VPQIELGLNTTIR

-682 FNSPNIKAFDNYI
+682 FNSPNIKAFDNVI
-695 NKIKVDIDNK
+695 DRIKVDIDNK

-745 KGGKNA
+745 KGGNKG

-761 TINPEK
+761 TINPEN
-767 NSVIGFKKSE
+767 NSVIGLKKSE
-777 VHFKE
+777 VHFKD

-788 QDESPDNKIVFDK
+788 EEENTDNKVVFDK
-801 ELKNFDIKNF
+801 SLKNFDIENF
-811 VMTHENQRIELFGKL
+811 VMTHEDQRIELFGQL

-835 LKFANV
+835 LNFANV
-841 DLSKIVPTVDS
+841 DLAKIVPAVDS
-852 LKLNGNLNGK
+852 LKVDGNLNGK
-862 VNFKQSKQIYQPTA
+862 INFKQNKQVYQPTA

-883 KMNSVE
+883 KMNSID
-889 LGNLNLNIEGDDDFS
+889 LGNLNLNIEGDDSFR
-904 NFTVFSNLENKN
+904 NFTIFSNLENKE
-916 VESFLAEGN
+916 VESFLAEGT
-925 FAIKNKETILD
+925 FAIQNKETILN
-936 LDLRL
+936 LDVRL
-941 NNFDASSLSPLGG
+941 NNFNAASLSPLGG
-954 SVISNIRG
+954 SVISDIRG
-962 LVSGTANFAGN
+962 LVSGTANIAGN
-973 LNSPEINGRL
+973 VKNPDINGRL
-983 FLAAAGLK
+983 FLDNAGLK
-991 IPYLN
+991 VPYLN

-1008 LTSKQFII
+1008 LTSSQFII
-1016 QNAAIEDTKYK
+1016 QNAIIEDTKYN
-1027 TLGRL
+1027 TQGRL
-1032 SGFIGHNNFSDWKL
+1032 NGFIGHKNFGDWKL
-1046 DLVINTDR
+1046 DLTINTNR
-1054 LLVLDTKDTEESA
+1054 LLVLDTKDSEDAA

-1073 IDGVAK
+1073 IDGVAT

-1084 DALVIEV
+1084 DGLVIEV
-1091 QAESKKGTVIKIPIN
+1091 QAESKQGTSIKIPIN

-1119 LSPEEKNN
+1119 LSPTEKDNLKN
-1127 IKKGILSSIRDYKGL
+1127 GIFTSSRDYKGL
-1142 ELKFDLNVTP
+1142 ELKFDLDITT

-1157 VILNR
+1157 VILDR
-1162 ENGHGMKAKGNG
+1162 ETGHGMKAKGNG

-1192 QIYEGSYNFKY
+1192 QIYDGSYNFKY
-1203 GGIIDK
+1203 GGLIDK
-1209 RFELKKFST
+1209 RFEVKKYST

-1230 NLETIYKTS
+1230 DLEAIYKTS

-1248 PSINRRVP
+1248 PSINRRIP

-1262 ITGSLSNPEPDFQI
+1262 ITGSLSSPEPDFQI

-1290 TKLSDKDSR
+1290 TKLSDKDIR

-1312 LSQDGVN
+1312 LSQDGVDQN
-1319 QSALTRNL
+1319 ALTRNL
-1327 VETAGGIFD
+1327 FETAGGIFD
-1336 DLFQNPDDKLKV
+1336 DIFQNPDDKLKV

-1397 VGNVEVQY
+1397 VGNVEVLY

-1435 GIGITY
+1435 GVGITY
-1441 QVDFNTFQE
+1441 EVDFNTFQE
-1450 LVNRFF
+1450 LVNRIFN
-1456 KKHKIDKLSINHL
+1456 KHKIDKLAVEHL
-1469 TSDSDPHPE
+1469 IPDSDPNPE
-1478 YMNFPDQKDKK
+1478 YMNFPDKKSKDSKK
-1489 EDKKEDKEKPKYNS
+1489 AKEKHNS

>member
-1 MEKAPKTSAFQ
+1 MEKAQKSTAIQ

-26 LLLITTAIV
+26 LFLLISAIV

-43 RIGHYVTGLLN
+43 RIGQYVTEMLN
-54 DDFGTDINVDQ
+54 EDFGTDINVEE
-65 VSLSIFGG
+65 VSISVFGG

-81 KDHHKDTLIFANRIK
+81 KDHHKDTLIYANRVK
-96 TNILDIGKLAAG
+96 TNILDLGKMLNG
-108 DLLFGDVRLDGVVFN
+108 DLFFGDVRLDGVVFN
-123 IKYYKG
+123 LKLYKG
-129 ETDSG
+129 EEETNINT
-134 LDKFV
+134 FV
-139 ALFDSD
+139 SLFDSD
-145 APPSTKKFLLK
+145 KPSSGKKFLLK
-156 ATNAYLT
+156 ATNVYLT

-175 SPTSVNFTKLDISL
+175 TPKSVDFSKLDASF
-189 STLKIYGPEVTAK
+189 STLKIYGPEVTTK
-202 INQMSFKDHR
+202 INRMAFRDHR
-212 GLKVENLSGQFTY
+212 GLKMDNLSGQFTY
-225 NSTAII
+225 NPTNII
-231 LDNFLFKTKNSNFK
+231 LDEMLFSTKDSDFK
-245 GKAKL
+245 GSAKL
-250 LYQPDDFADFINKVK
+250 TYKPEDFGDFINKVK
-265 FDIKFEESSISS
+265 FDVVFKEATIST

-285 ELGQNKIFDIKA
+285 ELGKNKTFNIKTRL
-297 HVTGPLNN
+297 TGPLNDFK
-305 LMLNN
+305 LDN
-310 LKLIDDNGTQV
+310 LKLVDDKGSQV
-321 IGNVRFKNLFGDD
+321 IGNVNFKNLFGEN

-353 LSELLPNVLGKNL
+353 LSELLPNVLGKKL
-366 PEIIRKLGKFLVVG
+366 PEILRNLGEFMVVG

-388 IKTDFFMKSQIGN
+388 ISTDFFMKTEIGN
-401 IKSNLEMS
+401 IKSNLEMAQ
-409 NIDNIDNAS
+409 IDNIDNAS
-418 YTGNVEL
+418 YIGNIEL
-425 DRFNIGQFLTIKDIG
+425 DKFNIGKFLGVKDIG
-440 IVSLD
+440 KVSLD
-445 VAIKGKGFTEKYL
+445 VEIDGKGFTEKYL
-458 DTYLKGAVSRLSYN
+458 DTFLKGSISELSYN
-472 NYNYSNILI
+472 NYNYSDILI
-481 EGQFKRPIFK
+481 EGQFKRPIFQ
-491 GILNVND
+491 GTINVND

-508 VDLSKKVLHYDF
+508 VDLSKKILRYDF

-546 AMNIYGNSFDDLA
+546 SMNVYGNSLDDLA
-559 GEINISRTA
+559 GEIYVSQTA
-568 YNNDKDNYIFD
+568 YNNDKDNYIFE
-579 DFKVTSSFD
+579 DFTVTSSFD
-588 AENERTI
+588 ADNERTI
-595 AVNSPDIIEGQMIG
+595 AVNSPDIIEGQMVG

-627 YANYRP
+627 YANYQP
-633 NKVSKGQYIKFNF
+633 NKVSKGQYVKFNF

-656 VPEIELGLNTTIR
+656 IPEIELGLNTTVR
-669 GAINSDK
+669 GAIDSDK

-695 NKIKVDIDNK
+695 DRIKVDIDNK

-714 MDSIKTKYYKISDFS
+714 MDSLKTKYYKISDFS

-745 KGGKNA
+745 KGGKNS

-767 NSVIGFKKSE
+767 NSVIGLKKSE
-777 VHFKE
+777 VHFKD
-782 YMWFLN
+782 YMWYLN
-788 QDESPDNKIVFDK
+788 EEENTDNKVVFDK
-801 ELKNFDIKNF
+801 TLKNFDIENF
-811 VMTHENQRIELFGKL
+811 VMTHEEQRIELFGKL
-826 KDSTYKDLE
+826 KGNSYKDLE
-835 LKFANV
+835 LNFANV
-841 DLSKIVPTVDS
+841 NLAKIVPTVDS
-852 LKLNGNLNGK
+852 LKLSGNLNGK
-862 VNFKQSKQIYQPTA
+862 VNFKQDKEVYQPTA
-876 QIRVDSL
+876 EIRVDSL
-883 KMNSVE
+883 QMNSID
-889 LGNLNLNIEGDDDFS
+889 LGNLNLNIEGDDDFKK
-904 NFTVFSNLENKN
+904 FTVFSNLENKE
-916 VESFLAEGN
+916 VESFLAEGT
-925 FAIKNKETILD
+925 FAIENKETKLD
-936 LDLRL
+936 LDVRL
-941 NNFDASSLSPLGG
+941 DNFNASSLSPLGG
-954 SVISNIRG
+954 DVISDIRG
-962 LVSGTANFAGN
+962 LVSGTANFKGN
-973 LNSPEINGRL
+973 VSNPEINGRL
-983 FLAAAGLK
+983 FLDKAGLK

-996 VDLAFKENSIVD
+996 VDFAFKENSIVD
-1008 LTSKQFII
+1008 LTSNQFII
-1016 QNAAIEDTKYK
+1016 QNATIEDTKFN
-1027 TLGRL
+1027 TQGRL
-1032 SGFIGHNNFSDWKL
+1032 NGFIGHKNFSDWKL
-1046 DLVINTDR
+1046 DLTIDTNR
-1054 LLVLDTKDTEESA
+1054 LLVLDTKDSEDAA

-1073 IDGVAK
+1073 IDGVAT

-1084 DALVIEV
+1084 DGLLIEV
-1091 QAESKKGTVIKIPIN
+1091 QAESKEGTVIKIPIN

-1119 LSPEEKNN
+1119 LTPEEKNN
-1127 IKKGILSSIRDYKGL
+1127 LKNGILSSIRDYKGL
-1142 ELKFDLNVTP
+1142 ELKFDLDITT

-1157 VILNR
+1157 VILDR
-1162 ENGHGMKAKGNG
+1162 ETGHGMKAKGNG

-1203 GGIIDK
+1203 RGLIDK
-1209 RFELKKFST
+1209 RFEVKKYST

-1230 NLETIYKTS
+1230 DLEAIYKTS

-1248 PSINRRVP
+1248 PSINRSVP

-1262 ITGSLSNPEPDFQI
+1262 ITGSLSSPEPDFQI

-1290 TKLSDKDSR
+1290 TKLSDKDIR

-1312 LSQDGVN
+1312 LSQDGVDQN
-1319 QSALTRNL
+1319 ALTRNL
-1327 VETAGGIFD
+1327 FETAGGIFD
-1336 DLFQNPDDKLKV
+1336 DIFQNPDDKLKV

-1435 GIGITY
+1435 GVGITY
-1441 QVDFNTFQE
+1441 EVDFNTFQE
-1450 LVNRFF
+1450 LVNRLFN
-1456 KKHKIDKLSINHL
+1456 KKKIDKVSIDHL
-1469 TSDSDPHPE
+1469 VPDSSPNPDL
-1478 YMNFPDQKDKK
+1478 MTFPNKNDKK
-1489 EDKKEDKEKPKYNS
+1489 EKEKEKHNS

>member
-1 MEKAPKTSAFQ
+1 LEKVQKTTAIQ

-26 LLLITTAIV
+26 LFLLVSAIV

-43 RIGHYVTGLLN
+43 RIGHYVTGMLN
-54 DDFGTDINVDQ
+54 KDFGTDIDVDQ
-65 VSLSIFGG
+65 VSISVFGG
-73 VKLKTVLI
+73 VKLKSVLI
-81 KDHHKDTLIFANRIK
+81 RDHHNDTLIFANRVK
-96 TNILDIGKLAAG
+96 TNILDIGKMLNG
-108 DLLFGDVRLDGVVFN
+108 DLLFGDVRVDGGIFN
-123 IKYYKG
+123 LINYKNEN
-129 ETDSG
+129 ETNIVH
-134 LDKFV
+134 FV
-139 ALFDSD
+139 SLFDSD
-145 APPSTKKFLLK
+145 TPSSGKKFLLT
-156 ATNAYLT
+156 ATNVYLT
-163 NTTFRVINENLE
+163 NTVFKVINENLQT
-175 SPTSVNFTKLDISL
+175 PKAVDFTKIDASY
-189 STLKIYGPEVTAK
+189 SNFKIYGPEVTAK
-202 INQMSFKDHR
+202 INKMAFKDHR
-212 GLKVENLSGQFTY
+212 GLNVKNLSGQFSYTES
-225 NSTAII
+225 NII
-231 LDNFLFKTKNSNFK
+231 LDEMLLSTKESDFK
-245 GKAKL
+245 GSVKL
-250 LYQPDDFADFINKVK
+250 SYGKKDFGDFINKVK
-265 FDIKFEESSISS
+265 FDVVFKDATIST
-277 NDIRYFYD
+277 NDVRYFYD
-285 ELGQNKIFDIKA
+285 ELGKNKIFDIKA
-297 HVTGPLNN
+297 RVTGPLNN
-305 LMLNN
+305 LQLNN
-310 LKLIDDNGTQV
+310 LKLVDNRGTQV
-321 IGNVRFKNLFGDD
+321 VGNVNFKNLFGD
-334 EQRFYMKG
+334 EKQPFYMKG

-353 LSELLPNVLGKNL
+353 LTELLPKVLGEKL
-366 PEIIRKLGKFLVVG
+366 PVMLRKLGKFMVVG
-380 SAEVSATN
+380 SAEVTTTN
-388 IKTDFFMKSQIGN
+388 ITTDFFMKTQIGN
-401 IKSNLEMS
+401 IKSNLAMTE
-409 NIDNIDNAS
+409 IDNIDQAS
-418 YTGNVEL
+418 YIGNVEL
-425 DRFNIGQFLTIKDIG
+425 DKFNIGKFLSIQDIG

-445 VAIKGKGFTEKYL
+445 VAIKGKGFTEKNVN
-458 DTYLKGAVSRLSYN
+458 TFVKGAVSRLSYN
-472 NYNYSNILI
+472 NYNYSDILL
-481 EGQFKRPIFK
+481 EGQFKSPVFK
-491 GILNVND
+491 GTINVND

-508 VDLSKKVLHYDF
+508 VDLSKKVLHYNF
-520 KTNIDYANLSKL
+520 NANIDYANLSKL

-546 AMNIYGNSFDDLA
+546 SINVDGNSLDDLA
-559 GEINISRTA
+559 GEIKISQTA
-568 YNNDKDNYIFD
+568 YNNDKDNYIFE
-579 DFKVTSSFD
+579 DFTITSSFD
-588 AENERTI
+588 GDNERTI
-595 AVNSPDIIEGQMIG
+595 AVNSPDIIEGKMVG

-627 YANYRP
+627 YANYQP
-633 NKVSKGQYIKFNF
+633 NKVSKGQYVKFNF
-646 SIYNKIIDVF
+646 SVYNKIIDVF

-695 NKIKVDIDNK
+695 DRIKIDIDNK

-714 MDSIKTKYYKISDFS
+714 MDSIKTKYYKVSDFS
-729 FINVTAKDTLF
+729 FINVTSKDTLF

-761 TINPEK
+761 TINPENK
-767 NSVIGFKKSE
+767 SVIGLKKSE

-788 QDESPDNKIVFDK
+788 EAENADNKVVFDK
-801 ELKNFDIKNF
+801 ELKNFDIENF
-811 VMTHENQRIELFGKL
+811 VMTHENQKIELFGQL
-826 KDSTYKDLE
+826 KESNFKDLE
-835 LKFANV
+835 LNFANV
-841 DLSKIVPTVDS
+841 NLAKIVPTIDS
-852 LKLNGNLNGK
+852 LKIDGNLNGK
-862 VNFKQSKQIYQPTA
+862 INFKQNKEVFQPTA

-883 KMNSVE
+883 KMNSID
-889 LGNLNLNIEGDDDFS
+889 LGNLNLNIEGDDDFKK
-904 NFTVFSNLENKN
+904 FTIFSNLENKQ
-916 VESFLAEGN
+916 VESFLAEGT
-925 FAIKNKETILD
+925 FAIENKETILD

-941 NNFDASSLSPLGG
+941 DNFNAASLSPLGG
-954 SVISNIRG
+954 SVISDIRG
-962 LVSGTANFAGN
+962 LVSGTANFRGKVE
-973 LNSPEINGRL
+973 SPEINGRL
-983 FLAAAGLK
+983 FLDNAGLK

-996 VDLAFKENSIVD
+996 VDFAFKENSIVD
-1008 LTSKQFII
+1008 LTSSQFII
-1016 QNAAIEDTKYK
+1016 QNATIEDTKFK
-1027 TLGRL
+1027 TQGRL
-1032 SGFIGHNNFSDWKL
+1032 NGFIGHKNFGDWKL
-1046 DLVINTDR
+1046 DLTINTNR
-1054 LLVLDTKDTEESA
+1054 LLALDTKDSEDAA

-1073 IDGVAK
+1073 IDGVAT

-1084 DALVIEV
+1084 DGLLIEV
-1091 QAESKKGTVIKIPIN
+1091 QAESKEGTSIKIPIN
-1106 NSESV
+1106 NAESV

-1127 IKKGILSSIRDYKGL
+1127 FKNGIFSSIRDYKGL
-1142 ELKFDLNVTP
+1142 ELKFDLDITT

-1157 VILNR
+1157 VILDR
-1162 ENGHGMKAKGNG
+1162 ETGHGMKAKGNG

-1203 GGIIDK
+1203 RGLIDK
-1209 RFELKKFST
+1209 RFEVKKYST
-1218 IVWEG
+1218 IVWDG

-1230 NLETIYKTS
+1230 DLQAIYKTS

-1262 ITGSLSNPEPDFQI
+1262 IIGSLSSPEPDFQI

-1290 TKLSDKDSR
+1290 TKLSDKDIR

-1312 LSQDGVN
+1312 LSQDGID
-1319 QSALTRNL
+1319 QDALTRNL
-1327 VETAGGIFD
+1327 FETAGGIFD
-1336 DLFQNPDDKLKV
+1336 DIFQNPDDKLKV

-1435 GIGITY
+1435 GVGITY
-1441 QVDFNTFQE
+1441 EVDFNTFQE

-1456 KKHKIDKLSINHL
+1456 KKHKIDKLSVNHL
-1469 TSDSDPHPE
+1469 VPDSDVAPE
-1478 YMNFPDQKDKK
+1478 YLNFPDKK
-1489 EDKKEDKEKPKYNS
+1489 EKKEKPKHNS

>member
-1 MEKAPKTSAFQ
+1 MEKAQKTTAIQ

-26 LLLITTAIV
+26 LLLLTTAIV

-43 RIGHYVTGLLN
+43 KIGHYVTNLIN
-54 DDFGTDINVDQ
+54 EDYGTDINVEQ
-65 VSLSIFGG
+65 VSFSVFGG

-96 TNILDIGKLAAG
+96 TNILDIGKMLNG
-108 DLLFGDVRLDGVVFN
+108 DLLFGDIRLDGVVFN
-123 IKYYKG
+123 MKVYKG
-129 ETDSG
+129 EDDSNIN
-134 LDKFV
+134 KFI
-139 ALFDSD
+139 ALFDSGK
-145 APPSTKKFLLK
+145 PSSGKKFLLE

-163 NTTFRVINENLE
+163 NTKFRVINENLE
-175 SPTSVNFTKLDISL
+175 TPKSVDFQKLDASL
-189 STLKIYGPEVTAK
+189 SMFKIYGPDVTTK
-202 INQMSFKDHR
+202 INQMSFRDHR
-212 GLKVENLSGQFTY
+212 GLKIDNLSGQFAYTK
-225 NSTAII
+225 THIFI
-231 LDNFLFKTKNSNFK
+231 DNFLFATKESDFK
-245 GKAKL
+245 GSAKL
-250 LYQPDDFADFINKVK
+250 LYNREDFGDFINKVK
-265 FDIKFEESSISS
+265 FDVQFDEATLSS

-285 ELGQNKIFDIKA
+285 ELGKNKLFNIKG
-297 HVTGPLNN
+297 HVTGTLNN
-305 LMLNN
+305 LMLEN
-310 LKLIDDNGTQV
+310 LKLVDNKGTQV
-321 IGNVRFKNLFGDD
+321 IGTVNFKNLFGGN
-334 EQRFYMKG
+334 EQGFYMKG
-342 DFYRV
+342 DFYNV
-347 SSDYDN
+347 SSTYSD
-353 LSELLPNVLGKNL
+353 LTELLPNVLGKKL
-366 PEIIRKLGKFLVVG
+366 PEILGKLGKFMVVG
-380 SAEVSATN
+380 SAEVSASE
-388 IKTDFFMKSQIGN
+388 IKTDFFMKTQLGN
-401 IKSNLEMS
+401 IKSDLAMA
-409 NIDNIDNAS
+409 NIENIDNAS

-425 DRFNIGQFLTIKDIG
+425 DGFNIGEFLSIKDIG

-445 VAIKGKGFTEKYL
+445 VAIKGKGFTEKYI
-458 DTYLKGAVSRLSYN
+458 DTYIDGAISRLSYN
-472 NYNYSNILI
+472 KYNYSDIKI

-491 GILNVND
+491 GTINVND

-508 VDLSKKVLHYDF
+508 VDLSKKVLRYDF
-520 KTNIDYANLSKL
+520 KTRIDYANLSKL
-532 NFVKDSIA
+532 NFVKDQIA

-546 AMNIYGNSFDDLA
+546 VMDISGNSLDDLA
-559 GEINISRTA
+559 GEIKISQTA
-568 YNNDKDNYIFD
+568 YNNDKDNYIFE
-579 DFKVTSSFD
+579 DFTITSSFD
-588 AENERTI
+588 ADNERTI
-595 AVNSPDIIEGQMIG
+595 TVDSPDIIEGQMVG

-627 YANYRP
+627 YANYQP
-633 NKVSKGQYIKFNF
+633 NKVSKGQYVRFNF
-646 SIYNKIIDVF
+646 SIYNKIVDVF
-656 VPEIELGLNTTIR
+656 VPQIELGLNTTIR

-682 FNSPNIKAFDNYI
+682 FNSPNIKAFDNI
-695 NKIKVDIDNK
+695 VDRIRIDIDNK

-740 VRTEF
+740 IRSEF
-745 KGGKNA
+745 KGGKTG

-761 TINPEK
+761 TINEEK
-767 NSVIGFKKSE
+767 NSVVGLKKSE
-777 VHFKE
+777 VHFKD

-788 QDESPDNKIVFDK
+788 EAENADNKVVFDK
-801 ELKNFDIKNF
+801 DLKNFDIENF
-811 VMTHENQRIELFGKL
+811 VMTHDNQKIELFGQL

-835 LKFANV
+835 LNFANV
-841 DLSKIVPTVDS
+841 NLAKIIPSVDS
-852 LKLNGNLNGK
+852 LNVEGQLNGK
-862 VNFKQSKQIYQPTA
+862 LNFKQNKQIYQPTA
-876 QIRVDSL
+876 HVRVDSL
-883 KMNSVE
+883 RMNSID
-889 LGNLNLNIEGDDDFS
+889 LGNLNLDIEGDDDFR
-904 NFTVFSNLENKN
+904 NFTIFSNLENEN
-916 VESFLAEGN
+916 LESFLAEGN
-925 FAIKNKETILD
+925 FAIQNKETILD
-936 LDLRL
+936 LDVRL
-941 NNFDASSLSPLGG
+941 NGFNAATLSPLGG
-954 SVISNIRG
+954 TVISNIRG

-973 LNSPEINGRL
+973 IKNPEINGRL
-983 FLAAAGLK
+983 FLDNAGLTV
-991 IPYLN
+991 PYLN

-1008 LTSKQFII
+1008 LTSSQFII
-1016 QNAAIEDTKYK
+1016 QNAAIEDTKYN
-1027 TLGRL
+1027 TEGRL
-1032 SGFIGHNNFSDWKL
+1032 NGFIGHKNFSDWKL
-1046 DLVINTDR
+1046 DLAINTDK
-1054 LLVLDTKDTEESA
+1054 LLVLDTKDSEEAA

-1073 IDGVAK
+1073 IDGTAK
-1079 IKGPT
+1079 ITGPT
-1084 DALVIEV
+1084 DGLLIEV
-1091 QAESKKGTVIKIPIN
+1091 QAKSKEGTSIKIPIN

-1127 IKKGILSSIRDYKGL
+1127 LKNGIFASSRNYKGL
-1142 ELKFDLNVTP
+1142 ELKFDLNITP

-1157 VILNR
+1157 VILDR
-1162 ENGHGMKAKGNG
+1162 ETGHGMKAKGNG

-1192 QIYEGSYNFKY
+1192 QVYEGSYNFKY
-1203 GGIIDK
+1203 RGLIDK
-1209 RFELKKFST
+1209 RFEVKKFST

-1230 NLETIYKTS
+1230 DLQAIYKTS

-1262 ITGSLSNPEPDFQI
+1262 ITGSLSSPEPDFQI

-1290 TKLSDKDSR
+1290 TKLGDKDIR

-1312 LSQDGVN
+1312 LSQDGVDQN
-1319 QSALTRNL
+1319 ALTRNL
-1327 VETAGGIFD
+1327 FETAGGIFD
-1336 DLFQNPDDKLKV
+1336 DIFQDPDDKLKV

-1354 ADRTPGRESDGSV
+1354 ADRTPGREVDGSV

-1435 GIGITY
+1435 GVGITY
-1441 QVDFNTFQE
+1441 EVDFNTFQE

-1456 KKHKIDKLSINHL
+1456 SKHKVDKLSVDTL
-1469 TSDSDPHPE
+1469 VPDSEPNPDYMKFPE
-1478 YMNFPDQKDKK
+1478 KK
-1489 EDKKEDKEKPKYNS
+1489 ENKKNQQTEKPNS